1 MKGKAR
7 CKLCETIVYPPTSH
21 GVESNTCS
29 CGEIT
34 IHKAS
39 EQGLLS
45 KGVISIK
52 TDKCNLVIIDDEGNE
67 IIPKQQSTSSTAE
80 TFHHKWDAKDEAKD
94 MLNVLIRRMEQL
106 PSGAMT
112 APITHSDYYSLL
124 MLLQELT

>member
-7 CKLCETIVYPPTSH
+7 CKLCETIVYPPTIH

-34 IHKAS
+34 IRGAA
-39 EQGLLS
+39 EEGI
-45 KGVISIK
+45 ISIK
-52 TDKCNLVIIDDEGNE
+52 TDKSNLVIIDDEGNE
-67 IIPKQQSTSSTAE
+67 IIPKQQIPSSTAE

-94 MLNVLIRRMEQL
+94 TLNVLIRRMEQL